1 MDSTD
6 KKQDSEPEQVKE
18 ECIKTLRDRM
28 DEKNQKAFDVLV
40 SEGRNAFLKHVF
52 TDENGRERSYAEM
65 RYLYG

>member
-6 KKQDSEPEQVKE
+6 KKQDSEPEQVKG
-18 ECIKTLRDRM
+18 ECINTLRDLM

-52 TDENGRERSYAEM
+52 TDGNGRERSYTEM